1 MTYKQFR
8 ELIDRVDAEI
18 AERGIDTSEYR
29 VVFREYGGRTL
40 YSSIHNKYLENI
52 YGVTGFKITK
62 QDNRVRLNKVIEIVN
77 IPKDIR
83 EQMEE
88 K

>member
-8 ELIDRVDAEI
+8 ELIDKVDAEI
-18 AERGIDTSEYR
+18 AERGINPNEYR

-52 YGVTGFKITK
+52 YGVTGFRITK
-62 QDNRVRLNKVIEIVN
+62 QDSRVRLNKVIEIVN

-83 EQMEE
+83 EQIGEN
-88 K
+88 

>member
-8 ELIDRVDAEI
+8 ELIDKVDAEI
-18 AERGIDTSEYR
+18 AERGIDPNEYR

-88 K
+88 N

>member
-8 ELIDRVDAEI
+8 ELIDKVDAEI
-18 AERGIDTSEYR
+18 AERGIDQSEYR

-88 K
+88 N

>member
-8 ELIDRVDAEI
+8 ELIDKVDAEI
-18 AERGIDTSEYR
+18 AERGIDPNEYR

-52 YGVTGFKITK
+52 YGVTGFKIIK

-83 EQMEE
+83 EHMEE

>member
-8 ELIDRVDAEI
+8 GLIDKMDAEI
-18 AERGIDTSEYR
+18 AERGIDPSDYR

-40 YSSIHNKYLENI
+40 YSSIHNEFLENI
-52 YGVTGFKITK
+52 YAVTGFRITK

>member
-8 ELIDRVDAEI
+8 ELIDKVDAEI
-18 AERGIDTSEYR
+18 AERGIDPSEYR

-62 QDNRVRLNKVIEIVN
+62 QNNRVRLNKVIEIVN

-88 K
+88 N

>member
-8 ELIDRVDAEI
+8 KLIDKVDAEI
-18 AERGIDTSEYR
+18 AERGIDTNEYR

-40 YSSIHNKYLENI
+40 YSSIHNKCLENI
-52 YGVTGFKITK
+52 YSVTGFKITK

-88 K
+88 N